1 MLKWHYSTVR
11 STKNVAA
18 LMEYG
23 AFALF
28 FCPRPGRFD
37 SSRVPTYGNLPSKAK
52 KNADARG
59 SARVGLAQ
67 LELTDA

>member
-37 SSRVPTYGNLPSKAK
+37 SSRVPTYGNLPSKVK

-59 SARVGLAQ
+59 SARVGLGAAGI
-67 LELTDA
+67 D